1 MEEAYALQMGRSRVD
16 RSEQRCR
23 IPTSLLKQ
31 KIREIAAQAQGTVAV
46 ACSVPGIALD
56 CDFRSDAKSPMQS
69 VFKLSLALAVL
80 HKVEQGSLSL
90 DQHVRFRPNDRIL
103 PQTYSALQEKYPD
116 AKST

>member
-1 MEEAYALQMGRSRVD
+1 MEEAYVLQMGRSRVD

-23 IPTSLLKQ
+23 IPTSLLKA
-31 KIREIAAQAQGTVAV
+31 KDTRNCRSSPRHSRRRLLRAWN
-46 ACSVPGIALD
+46 PLD